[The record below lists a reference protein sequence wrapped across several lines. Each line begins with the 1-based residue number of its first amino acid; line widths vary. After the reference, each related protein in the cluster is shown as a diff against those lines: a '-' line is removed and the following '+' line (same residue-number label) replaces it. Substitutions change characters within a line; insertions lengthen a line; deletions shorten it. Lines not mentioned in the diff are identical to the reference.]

1 MTTSTK
7 PPRSPAAA
15 ALSSAR
21 GAFLATAGFSGAINI
36 LMLSGSLFMLQV
48 YDRVLASRSVPTL
61 MALVILIVILYTFQ
75 GALEMLRSRI
85 FARIG
90 RSIDSRL
97 SDCAFDA
104 YLERGMPGGGKAQ
117 AHSPF
122 RDIEQLRSFLSS
134 GGPSALFDLPWMP
147 LYAALLFG
155 LHAWLGYIGLAGIV
169 TLSILTVLTDRFS
182 SEHQRQATLKSNEA
196 AQLAEASRRN
206 AEAVLPLGMAAHLL
220 QRWRGVAQEA
230 AVAQL
235 SGSDVTSLFA
245 ALSRFARMSLQSL
258 VLALGA
264 YLVIAGEVTG
274 GVMIASSILLGRAL
288 APVELAIANWKGFI
302 GARQSYRRLQNDLKA
317 PLPAALVAL
326 PAPSQRM
333 EVDKL
338 TVTAEGVAEPILRD
352 IGFSLAAGDG
362 LGIIGPSGSGK
373 STLARALI
381 GVWAPARGTI
391 RLDGATLDQW
401 TRLQAGRFL
410 GYLPQQIELLAGTVA
425 QNIARF
431 DPGATS
437 EEVLRAA
444 QLAGVDDLVRRLPQG
459 FDTQVG
465 EGGQRLSAG
474 QRQRIALARA
484 LFRDPFLVI
493 MDEPNSNLD
502 SAGDE
507 ALSRAV
513 ASVRARGGIVI
524 VIAHRPSALAE
535 VSVIL
540 TLGDGRAQA
549 FSPKEE
555 VLRQVLA
562 HPAAAKPKITQAAE

>member
-1 MTTSTK
+1 
-7 PPRSPAAA
+7 
-15 ALSSAR
+15 
-21 GAFLATAGFSGAINI
+21 
-36 LMLSGSLFMLQV
+36 MLSGSLFMLQV

-61 MALVILIVILYTFQ
+61 LALVVLIVILYSFQ
-75 GALEMLRSRI
+75 GALELLRSRI

-90 RSIDSRL
+90 RSVDGRL

-104 YLERGMPGGGKAQ
+104 YLERGAPGGGKAMP
-117 AHSPF
+117 HSPF

-147 LYAALLFG
+147 LYVALLFG

-169 TLSILTVLTDRFS
+169 TLSTLTFLTDRLS
-182 SEHQRQATLKSNEA
+182 AEHQCRATLKTNEA
-196 AQLAEASRRN
+196 TVLAEASRRN
-206 AEAVLPLGMAAHLL
+206 AEAVLPLGMAGHLMM
-220 QRWRGVAQEA
+220 RWRNVAQEA
-230 AVAQL
+230 AVAQMA
-235 SGSDVTSLFA
+235 GSDVTSLFA
-245 ALSRFARMSLQSL
+245 SLSRFARMSLQSL

-264 YLVIAGEVTG
+264 YLVIAGEATG

-302 GARQSYRRLQNDLKA
+302 GARQSYGRLQADLRDPA
-317 PLPAALVAL
+317 PSSMVAL
-326 PAPSQRM
+326 PAPSKRLDI
-333 EVDKL
+333 DKL
-338 TVTAEGVAEPILRD
+338 TVAADGLAEPILREVS
-352 IGFSLAAGDG
+352 FALKAGEA
-362 LGIIGPSGSGK
+362 LGVIGPSGSGK
-373 STLARALI
+373 STLVRSII
-381 GVWAPARGTI
+381 GIWAPARGTV

-401 TRLQAGRFL
+401 NRAQSGRFL

-431 DPGATS
+431 DPMATS
-437 EEVLRAA
+437 DEVLRAA

-484 LFRDPFLVI
+484 LFRDPFLVV

-507 ALSRAV
+507 ALSRAI
-513 ASVRARGGIVI
+513 ASISARGGIAI
-524 VIAHRPSALAE
+524 VVAHRPSALGE
-535 VSVIL
+535 VSLIL
-540 TLGDGRAQA
+540 TLGEGRVQA
-549 FSPKEE
+549 FGPKDE
-555 VLRQVLA
+555 VLRQVLV
-562 HPAAAKPKITQAAE
+562 PAQGAKPKAVQAAE